1 MCEVFIESPFA
12 VRMYTASHL
21 FAHQLFI
28 YSQQPDQIREWCQ
41 TVTALSRFVAAI
53 LKYTLIS
60 NTGWNALFLS
70 SHNAQIGLTQTGKL
84 TMSFCWYLFLD
95 IKISYRCVTE
105 YIRLLVCFL
114 VFRHKQIDKHS
125 SFIYTTLQMKGESS
139 EILKVRITNVTM

>member
-1 MCEVFIESPFA
+1 VCEVFIESPFA

-28 YSQQPDQIREWCQ
+28 YSQQPDQIRAWCQ

-70 SHNAQIGLTQTGKL
+70 SHNAQIGLTQSGKL

-95 IKISYRCVTE
+95 VKITDVSQNIYGYWSAFWFFTTNRLTNIAALYTLHYR
-105 YIRLLVCFL
+105 
-114 VFRHKQIDKHS
+114 
-125 SFIYTTLQMKGESS
+125 
-139 EILKVRITNVTM
+139 